1 MTPLSSHRLPTL
13 AHLLSLGVLS
23 IAAVLGLAAC
33 GGSSEPEAEPMP
45 EPVTSAAAGVTF
57 SVLPEG
63 FEVTRNAADAF
74 ELSTNVPERTGV
86 MWVEAGEVS
95 QFGIEL
101 DSAVWQDQESY
112 DERPGGEYFGGQKL
126 VSQLGEAYYSRG
138 RFDGD
143 GREEEVAIFAL
154 HPSENRLLTLHYR
167 YPAGEDSAERL
178 PELLELLGAIEVG
191 Q

>member
-1 MTPLSSHRLPTL
+1 MNPLSSHRFPTL
-13 AHLLSLGVLS
+13 PHRLSLGLLS
-23 IAAVLGLAAC
+23 IAAVLGLANC
-33 GGSSEPEAEPMP
+33 GDSSEPEAEPVP

-57 SVLPEG
+57 SMLPAG
-63 FEVTRNAADAF
+63 FEVARNDAEAF
-74 ELSTNVPERTGV
+74 ELGSSTPERAGV

-95 QFGIEL
+95 EFGIEL
-101 DSAVWQDQESY
+101 DTEVWQDQESY
-112 DERPGGEYFGGQKL
+112 DSRPGGEYLGGQKL

-143 GREEEVAIFAL
+143 GREEEVVIFAL